1 MTRVDELRTLAGSVV
16 RILEPA
22 CTRIEIVGALRRGAP
37 APNDI
42 DIVCAPVLTPI
53 TNLFGEVSMHSA
65 LRIIGQLKKLVATLD
80 LVPVKEGPRMAQY
93 LSRELDASIDIFIV
107 FPPAQYGAIQAIRTG
122 PADFARLCVT
132 PKAQG
137 GAMPFGMKQA
147 DGSLWRDGGAVETA
161 TEEDWFRE
169 LGLPCWPPGR
179 RSAEGLKMYL
189 NRGVV
194 QH

>member
-1 MTRVDELRTLAGSVV
+1 M
-16 RILEPA
+16 
-22 CTRIEIVGALRRGAP
+22 C
-37 APNDI
+37 
-42 DIVCAPVLTPI
+42 
-53 TNLFGEVSMHSA
+53 
-65 LRIIGQLKKLVATLD
+65 
-80 LVPVKEGPRMAQY
+80 QY

-122 PADFARLCVT
+122 PSDFARLCVT
-132 PKAQG
+132 PKARG
-137 GAMPFGMKQA
+137 GAMPYGMKQA
-147 DGSLWRDGGAVETA
+147 DGSLWRDGGVVETA